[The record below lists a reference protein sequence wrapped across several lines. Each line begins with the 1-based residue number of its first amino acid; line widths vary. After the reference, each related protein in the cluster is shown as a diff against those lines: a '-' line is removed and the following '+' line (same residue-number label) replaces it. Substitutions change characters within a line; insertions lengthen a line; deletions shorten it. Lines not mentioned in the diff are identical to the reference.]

1 VAICV
6 LGNDEAGNKKRR
18 GHREIIKQLND
29 SYLPSQ
35 SITHKSLGPKIGPR
49 PHDKA
54 LGWAG
59 RAEGDGVWRKDSG
72 S

>member
-1 VAICV
+1 MAICV
-6 LGNDEAGNKKRR
+6 LDNEEVGNKKRR
-18 GHREIIKQLND
+18 AHREIIKQIND

-54 LGWAG
+54 
-59 RAEGDGVWRKDSG
+59 
-72 S
+72 